1 MKIPYSIFHIL
12 LVSGALLLASCTSIF
27 GEKTYSL
34 TEKDSGKVL
43 SCKTGEFLTIRLAAN
58 PTTGHQWKL
67 VTPPDVRVL
76 ALCREEFLPP
86 EKNMTALG
94 KGGTYFLKY
103 EVIGP
108 GRTGISLQYLRPWEK
123 HKTPAGHFQIL
134 LYAEGKPKSYIPKEG
149 EEFFLIP
156 PPPKKN
162 LKK

>member
-1 MKIPYSIFHIL
+1 MKVWKYGWLIL
-12 LVSGALLLASCTSIF
+12 LAGNLFFLSGCTSLF
-27 GEKTYSL
+27 GEKVYSF

-43 SCKTGEFLTIRLAAN
+43 SCKTGEYLTIRLPAN
-58 PTTGHQWKL
+58 PTTGYQWKVL
-67 VTPPDVRVL
+67 VPSDVRVL
-76 ALCREEFLPP
+76 SLCKEEFLPP
-86 EKNMTALG
+86 ENMEKMG
-94 KGGTYFLKY
+94 QGGFFQLKY

-108 GRTGISLQYLRPWEK
+108 GRTGISLGYIRPWEK
-123 HKTPAGHFQIL
+123 NGTPAAHFQLL